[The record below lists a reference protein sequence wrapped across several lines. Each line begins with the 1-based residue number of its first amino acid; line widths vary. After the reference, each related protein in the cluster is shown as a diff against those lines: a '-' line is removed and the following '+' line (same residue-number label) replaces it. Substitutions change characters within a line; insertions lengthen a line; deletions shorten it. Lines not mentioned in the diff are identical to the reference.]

1 MDDDDFP
8 GFSFTTE
15 REIAKSA
22 SLKYSEFQRNSKDE
36 NRKCSVVTFQ
46 KQRSL
51 NAFVYHKFFT
61 F

>member
-22 SLKYSEFQRNSKDE
+22 SLKYSEFPQDSEDE
-36 NRKCSVVTFQ
+36 RGKMLCRDF
-46 KQRSL
+46 
-51 NAFVYHKFFT
+51 
-61 F
+61 